1 MSHLASVTEN
11 SASLAQMAATADEVS
26 ALQAIGSF
34 DFATVMGFAEKFL
47 DFVTVFLALY
57 AADALG
63 KALEPGKPS
72 LYESS
77 RMATGS
83 AAFAVLFV
91 FLLERHGAYQGC
103 ASLLAIRDTERVL
116 RVTAQTFWMAL
127 VAAYFCVAPVP
138 RLALSLAL
146 LLVPIFLTV
155 EKLQV
160 YRAIR
165 ALRRRGLGT
174 RRALIAG
181 SGAAAKRIYSA
192 LLRSPQFGVEP
203 VAFVDEDTQNAAG
216 EVYESS
222 YRRQRSA
229 RVLPGPL
236 CPELFRELNA
246 SVLVMAASG
255 ASRAATMQTA
265 AKASSAGV
273 DTYFAPDDFLEPG
286 FWVNYAELDGVM
298 LAHLS
303 RGRKR
308 GLCDAGKRALDVAGA
323 ITALAVFAPL
333 LAAVA
338 ALVKLS
344 SPGPVL
350 FQQERVGQ
358 SGRRF
363 AIYKFR
369 TMYRE
374 VPTYGYSPT
383 AGEDPR
389 VTPVGRILR
398 RTSLDELP
406 QLFNVLL
413 GQMSLVGPR
422 PEMPFI
428 AERYDAL
435 QRQRLSVKPGITC
448 LWQLSADRAFLI
460 HENLE
465 YDLYYLSN
473 NPRFL
478 WNISLQL
485 ARIRK
490 FELEGL

>member
-1 MSHLASVTEN
+1 
-11 SASLAQMAATADEVS
+11 MAR
-26 ALQAIGSF
+26 I
-34 DFATVMGFAEKFL
+34 
-47 DFVTVFLALY
+47 
-57 AADALG
+57 ADA
-63 KALEPGKPS
+63 
-72 LYESS
+72 
-77 RMATGS
+77 S
-83 AAFAVLFV
+83 ACW
-91 FLLERHGAYQGC
+91 Q
-103 ASLLAIRDTERVL
+103 SIRDTERVL
-116 RVTAQTFWMAL
+116 RVTVQTFWMAL
-127 VAAYFCVAPVP
+127 VAAYFCATPVS

-155 EKLQV
+155 EKLELNN
-160 YRAIR
+160 AIR
-165 ALRRRGLGT
+165 ALRRRGFGA
-174 RRALIAG
+174 RRAVIAG
-181 SGAAAKRIYSA
+181 SGPAAKRIYSA

-203 VAFVDEDTQNAAG
+203 VAFVDEDAQSAAG

-255 ASRAATMQTA
+255 ANRAETMQTA
-265 AKASSAGV
+265 AKASPAGV
-273 DTYFAPDDFLEPG
+273 DTYFVPADFLEPG

-308 GLCDAGKRALDVAGA
+308 GLCDTGKRAIDVVGA
-323 ITALAVFAPL
+323 ITALAAFAPL
-333 LAAVA
+333 LAVLAV
-338 ALVKLS
+338 LVKLS
-344 SPGPVL
+344 SSGPVL
-350 FQQERVGQ
+350 FQQERVGK

-369 TMYRE
+369 TMYHD
-374 VPTYGYSPT
+374 VPAYGYSPT

-389 VTPVGRILR
+389 VTRIGRILR

-406 QLFNVLL
+406 QLLNVLL

-435 QRQRLSVKPGITC
+435 QRQRLSVKPGMTC

-465 YDLYYLSN
+465 YDLYYV
-473 NPRFL
+473 RYR
-478 WNISLQL
+478 SLFMDIAIL
-485 ARIRK
+485 LHTVIFAAR
-490 FELEGL
+490 GV